1 MNVTHFIPHCS
12 QTTLENSLCLSHPIY
27 SKPKQL
33 WDHSYSSI
41 LYPQSY
47 PNQPCMDDPQIQ
59 PSGNSPL
66 NRVLWSRVE
75 WSPGEWVR
83 DYYKS
88 REQIVNRTEQ
98 NRTDTH
104 SSKDLSVVRIRS
116 ISHTVAQF
124 TICNSHTIFSFSKS
138 KSLPISM
145 QAKARVWYLTGLSL
159 TASSISCFGEKR

>member
-66 NRVLWSRVE
+66 KSNRVLWSRVE

-98 NRTDTH
+98 TLTQA
-104 SSKDLSVVRIRS
+104 KTCPLFESVQFRILLPNS
-116 ISHTVAQF
+116 IR
-124 TICNSHTIFSFSKS
+124 NSHTNFFVFKIE
-138 KSLPISM
+138 
-145 QAKARVWYLTGLSL
+145 V
-159 TASSISCFGEKR
+159 ASDLDAS

>member
-66 NRVLWSRVE
+66 KSNRVLWSRVE

-98 NRTDTH
+98 NRH
-104 SSKDLSVVRIRS
+104 SLKQRLVRCSNPFNFAYCCPIQFAIR
-116 ISHTVAQF
+116 IL
-124 TICNSHTIFSFSKS
+124 IFSFSKS
-138 KSLPISM
+138 KSLPIST
-145 QAKARVWYLTGLSL
+145 QAKA
-159 TASSISCFGEKR
+159 